1 MITNLCEQF
10 VKTFLVWLTC
20 LYTALRRNVKTK
32 GQAFFFPAFLH
43 SDQTGLSNF
52 NLFLHQVVLVSHFS
66 RFSLVLYLHKYFH
79 VYTQKLRYGIS
90 LYFASDDRFQTIHSI
105 DKIKESRYIALSV
118 VSGPI

>member
-66 RFSLVLYLHKYFH
+66 RFSLVLYFH
-79 VYTQKLRYGIS
+79 VYTQKLRHGIS
-90 LYFASDDRFQTIHSI
+90 LCFASYDRFQTIHSI